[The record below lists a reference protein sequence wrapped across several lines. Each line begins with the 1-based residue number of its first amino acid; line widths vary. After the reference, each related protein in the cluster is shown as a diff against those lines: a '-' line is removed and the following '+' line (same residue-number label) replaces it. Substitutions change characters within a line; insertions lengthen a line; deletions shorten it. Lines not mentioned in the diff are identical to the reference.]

1 MQIYDIVFWNRQM
14 HVIVWQDSPSMHGD
28 HNCFNRKCTPGQL
41 SLNESLGMSMA
52 TITITESVVKIN

>member
-1 MQIYDIVFWNRQM
+1 M

-41 SLNESLGMSMA
+41 SLNEPLGMSMA
-52 TITITESVVKIN
+52 TINITESVVKIN